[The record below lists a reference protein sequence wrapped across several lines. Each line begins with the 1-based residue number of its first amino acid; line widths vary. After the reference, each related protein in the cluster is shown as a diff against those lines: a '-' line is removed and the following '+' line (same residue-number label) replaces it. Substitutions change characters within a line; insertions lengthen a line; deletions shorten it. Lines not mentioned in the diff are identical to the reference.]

1 MFDLVVRDGVSPDLY
16 VAFDISTGD
25 ISLVSSSTNGIEQD
39 GKATTV
45 FGVSCRGSLLL
56 QYGSTTY
63 VWTSTDT
70 STIAAPGTPA
80 TGESDTLNTML
91 LLPARIRTPLNQ
103 PATTQTKRRRSQPGT
118 TPWKRDFS
126 QYGVAQRCPD
136 FPNKMVAT
144 SNGRSGSAPN
154 GCGPD
159 GAWYSMIVP
168 NLSFGGCC
176 NTHDRCYDSCPDY
189 FEKCNSD
196 FLGCMINSCNDKY
209 DHWYSSW
216 LLPGCYAAAD
226 LYFIAVSGKTAQEH
240 FQSGSKQLC
249 DCKCADSDFAICTA
263 GSKTCQRVRGVG
275 NNDSKNCGGCGQDCG
290 SRAHCENAQCL
301 CNPVAPT
308 PNQCGNMCLDFQT
321 HPRHCGNCNTICPSG
336 YCYKGACFTPPD
348 DTDQCYPVNAITNGD
363 FLSGLTGWTIT
374 GTDYPF
380 TYNVGVGQNM
390 FKRALYMSPSQNG
403 AVTGGFME
411 SPYDV
416 LTATTTLRLCPGTA
430 YKLDFQAWNPS
441 SFTTLIVNVGNTALT
456 GEFDI
461 MSAVNVWSAQGP
473 FDLPVFNTGDAGTT
487 TAADGSLRVSLSIGF
502 FIGRASSYVL
512 KLTDVAVYS
521 TG

>member
-1 MFDLVVRDGVSPDLY
+1 M
-16 VAFDISTGD
+16 
-25 ISLVSSSTNGIEQD
+25 
-39 GKATTV
+39 V

-63 VWTSTDT
+63 VWMATDT
-70 STIAAPGTPA
+70 STIAAPGSPA
-80 TGESDTLNTML
+80 TSASDTLNTML
-91 LLPARIRTPLNQ
+91 LLPARIRTPFDQ
-103 PATTQTKRRRSQPGT
+103 SVTAQTKRRRSQPAT

-126 QYGVAQRCPD
+126 QYGAAQRCPN
-136 FPNKMVAT
+136 FQSKMVAA
-144 SNGRSGSAPN
+144 SNGRSGSVPN

-159 GAWYSMIVP
+159 GSWYSVIVP

-196 FLGCMINSCNDKY
+196 FVKRMINSCNDNY
-209 DHWYSSW
+209 DHWYNSW
-216 LLPGCYAAAD
+216 LLPGCWAAAD
-226 LYFIAVSGKTAQEH
+226 IYFAAVSGKSAQEH

-249 DCKCADSDFAICTA
+249 NCKCADSDFAICTA
-263 GSKTCQRVRGVG
+263 GAKVCQRVRGIG
-275 NNDSKNCGGCGQDCG
+275 ANDSKNCGGCGQDCG

-308 PNQCGNMCLDFQT
+308 PNQCGNICLDFQT
-321 HPRHCGNCNTICPSG
+321 HPRHCGDCNTGCLSG

-363 FLSGLTGWTIT
+363 FMNGLTGWTVT
-374 GTDYPF
+374 GTEYPF
-380 TYNVGVGQNM
+380 TYDVGLGQTLA
-390 FKRALYMSPSQNG
+390 KRALHMSPSQTG
-403 AVTGGFME
+403 VTGGFIE
-411 SPYDV
+411 SPFDV
-416 LTATTTLRLCPGTA
+416 LGAATTLHLCPGTA
-430 YKLDFQAWNPS
+430 YKLDFQAWSPS
-441 SFTTLIVNVGNTALT
+441 SVTTLILTIGGRLMDGNLVPIS
-456 GEFDI
+456 G
-461 MSAVNVWSAQGP
+461 VNVWSAQGP

-487 TAADGSLRVSLSIGF
+487 TAADGSLSVSLSIAF
-502 FIGRASSYVL
+502 FVSRVSSYVL